1 MGPRERDGD
10 TRRMNHQRD
19 ADTPRM
25 NRQTFSVEYQV
36 EPLHPAVWGPPRPI
50 SQSRY
55 INGELS
61 RDELICLSDAE
72 LQKYRMIQEIRMNES
87 RRELYEARIR
97 CCKAEIKLMKMKA
110 DLKER
115 EWRRAGCAPRAEAE
129 LRTGDGRRHQ
139 RQANRADWDL
149 PGGNTHQ
156 PQRSP
161 YDDDDDY
168 DDYYTNLGPAS
179 SVAKVLSSER
189 GVGGGRE
196 PLPSFEQW
204 MVTNRDQTK
213 VPWMLSGNDDRANT
227 RSITSKTE
235 AGLGTDSRPM
245 ALGASGHP
253 QPHTPAQ
260 WPNSLNLGNQT
271 FVDLTRIAEPAV
283 SVNVNDTSQTE
294 TEAIRGDSGRV
305 NLSDD

>member
-10 TRRMNHQRD
+10 TPRTNH
-19 ADTPRM
+19 
-25 NRQTFSVEYQV
+25 QTFSVEYQL

-55 INGELS
+55 INGELE

-110 DLKER
+110 DLKEK
-115 EWRRAGCAPRAEAE
+115 EWREAGCAKRAEAE

-139 RQANRADWDL
+139 REANRADWDL
-149 PGGNTHQ
+149 PGGITHQ
-156 PQRSP
+156 PQWSP

-168 DDYYTNLGPAS
+168 DDDYTTLGPAS
-179 SVAKVLSSER
+179 SVAKVMSSER
-189 GVGGGRE
+189 GVGGGLG
-196 PLPSFEQW
+196 PPSFEQW

-213 VPWMLSGNDDRANT
+213 VLGMLSGNDNRAST

-235 AGLGTDSRPM
+235 AGLGTDSGPM
-245 ALGASGHP
+245 ALGASGHQ
-253 QPHTPAQ
+253 QPHTSTKR
-260 WPNSLNLGNQT
+260 PNSLDLGNQT
-271 FVDLTRIAEPAV
+271 FVDLTRNAVPAV
-283 SVNVNDTSQTE
+283 SVNVNDASQTE
-294 TEAIRGDSGRV
+294 TEAIPGDSGRV
-305 NLSDD
+305 NLGDD

>member
-10 TRRMNHQRD
+10 TPRMNHR
-19 ADTPRM
+19 
-25 NRQTFSVEYQV
+25 TFSVEYQV

-97 CCKAEIKLMKMKA
+97 SCKAEIKLMKMKA

-115 EWRRAGCAPRAEAE
+115 EWRRAGRAPRAEAE
-129 LRTGDGRRHQ
+129 LRTGDGR

-168 DDYYTNLGPAS
+168 DDYYTNLGAAS
-179 SVAKVLSSER
+179 SVAKVLSPER
-189 GVGGGRE
+189 GAGGGLG

-213 VPWMLSGNDDRANT
+213 VHGMLSGNDDRANT
-227 RSITSKTE
+227 RSITSKTDS
-235 AGLGTDSRPM
+235 GLGTDSRPI
-245 ALGASGHP
+245 ALGASGHQ

-271 FVDLTRIAEPAV
+271 FVDLTRIAGPAV
-283 SVNVNDTSQTE
+283 SVNVNDASQTE
-294 TEAIRGDSGRV
+294 TEAIPGDSGRV
-305 NLSDD
+305 NLSDE